1 MTQISDA
8 KIGVVGTAHIEGGMH
23 IYGNKPQNPPLHL
36 PPRSKHFTDRKA
48 ELEKLLAELQP
59 GHTVTLCGPGG
70 IGKSALAAEAL
81 WHLTSGTSPPACF
94 PDGVIWHD
102 FYREPKSETAL
113 EHIARCFGEEP
124 VPTALTAA
132 GRALSGKKAVLLL
145 DGTEDTDNLPAVLSV
160 SGNCGVIV
168 TSRRRRDAE
177 EKREDIRPLE
187 ADEAVK
193 LLRAWCGDQAKEENP
208 ARQICERLGGLPLA
222 VRLAGRYL
230 SQTGDSAAEYLE
242 WLISS
247 PFEALDPDKEHH
259 RLESVPWLIEHSLK
273 QVDETARQIL
283 AVCGILAFAPF
294 SRQVMEFALEDKSAV
309 RVGLNTLVNYG
320 LLIRIAD
327 RWQVSHALIHTYART
342 RLHVLEETEKNLIL
356 YYLAFAAV
364 QNEVMAEGF
373 ARLNPERPHILSLL
387 HSTSDDANALNL
399 LWAMEEY
406 CTWQGHYAEFRSAV
420 LHCIRAAQKL
430 EDHHQEANCIKA
442 LGDVHIM
449 LAEYEQARK
458 CYEEAQPVYAQ
469 IGAFLGEANCIKSLG
484 DVHSYLAEYKQAR
497 KCYEEAR
504 PVYAKIGALL
514 GEANCIYSLGD
525 IHSYL
530 VECEQARKCYE
541 EARPVYAKIR
551 DRLGEVN
558 CIKALGDV
566 HIRFAEYEQAR
577 KRYEEARPVYAK
589 IGARLGETNCIRALG
604 DVHIMLAEYEQ
615 ARKCYEEAK
624 PVYAQIGARYSVAF
638 ILAYLGLTYKGLGEL
653 QTARE
658 HLEQAIDL
666 FEKIK
671 SPYAAMIKKWLE
683 DL

>member
-23 IYGNKPQNPPLHL
+23 IYGNKPQNPPLYL

-81 WHLTSGTSPPACF
+81 WHLTSGSSPPACF

-160 SGNCGVIV
+160 IGNCGVIV
-168 TSRRRRDAE
+168 TSRKRRDAE

-242 WLISS
+242 WLISA

-294 SRQVMEFALEDKSAV
+294 PRQVMESAMEDKSAV
-309 RVGLNTLVNYG
+309 RAGLNTLVNYG
-320 LLIRIAD
+320 LLIRMEE
-327 RWQVSHALIHTYART
+327 RWQVSHALIHNYART
-342 RLHVLEETEKNLIL
+342 RLHVPEDTEKNLIL

-364 QNEVMAEGF
+364 QNEGMAEGF
-373 ARLNPERPHILSLL
+373 ARLSPEKSHILSLI
-387 HSTSDDANALNL
+387 HSTSNDSSALHLLDAI
-399 LWAMEEY
+399 EKY
-406 CTWQGHYAEFRSAV
+406 CTYQGHYAEFRAAV
-420 LHCIRAAQKL
+420 LHCISVSQKL
-430 EDHHQEANCIKA
+430 KDRHQEANCIRA
-442 LGDVHIM
+442 LGDVHRM
-449 LAEYEQARK
+449 LSEYE
-458 CYEEAQPVYAQ
+458 E
-469 IGAFLGEANCIKSLG
+469 
-484 DVHSYLAEYKQAR
+484 
-497 KCYEEAR
+497 
-504 PVYAKIGALL
+504 
-514 GEANCIYSLGD
+514 
-525 IHSYL
+525 
-530 VECEQARKCYE
+530 
-541 EARPVYAKIR
+541 
-551 DRLGEVN
+551 
-558 CIKALGDV
+558 
-566 HIRFAEYEQAR
+566 AR
-577 KRYEEARPVYAK
+577 KRYEEARPVYAQ
-589 IGARLGETNCIRALG
+589 IGDRLGEANCIQSLG
-604 DVHIMLAEYEQ
+604 DVHIRLSE
-615 ARKCYEEAK
+615 YEEARK
-624 PVYAQIGARYSVAF
+624 RYEEARPVYAQIGDRHSIAAT
-638 ILAYLGLTYKGLGEL
+638 LAYLGLAYKGLGKPE
-653 QTARE
+653 TARE
-658 HLEQAIDL
+658 HLEQAIDI
-666 FEKIK
+666 FQEIK
-671 SPYAAMIKKWLE
+671 SPNAAKVKKWLE